1 VETTQRVDA
10 VAVVMQCSKNS
21 HVLMFDVIS
30 VEEALISDIHHQYR
44 CNSDYNSG
52 AKASDFTLNS
62 GGGHLY
68 ILALWS
74 LPS

>member
-1 VETTQRVDA
+1 MQRREHT
-10 VAVVMQCSKNS
+10 
-21 HVLMFDVIS
+21 HVLMFDIVTIKE
-30 VEEALISDIHHQYR
+30 VLIACVHHEHG
-44 CNSDYNSG
+44 CNGDYNCG
-52 AKASDFTLNS
+52 ADTSDFTLNS